1 MHGCQAIARRVRPIL
16 ENRILVSG
24 PDGKAKRMATRR
36 VAMILPGLGRVQRGA
51 ETAFLE
57 VARALGRDP
66 EWDVTVFG
74 SGDQGTDGLSL
85 QRVGCVPRERFE
97 RWPKFPCLRTDNHYE
112 ELSFVMSM
120 VRRRTYHPENFDAV
134 IACSYPYVNWMLQ
147 LTGGKHRPK
156 QIFVTQ
162 NGDWMCQA
170 SSREYRLFH
179 CDGLVCIN
187 PIYFERHRDSYPSA
201 LIPNGVDPDDYRPS
215 VPGEDAHVLGI
226 PRDRPVVLMVSAFI
240 PAKKVAEAIRAVAL
254 VPELFLVVAGDG
266 PERRDITSLAAM
278 LLPGR
283 HLLLGSLPRSSMPSI
298 YRQADIFLHM
308 HRDEPF
314 GIVYLE
320 AAASGLAIVA
330 PDAPIPRWILGE
342 SAVYVEPDK
351 PDSVAEGLRLAL
363 HSESRQ
369 RLGTSV
375 RTRVLADWTWDVQ
388 ARRYRDFIEQIV
400 TESAVRL

>member
-1 MHGCQAIARRVRPIL
+1 MAI
-16 ENRILVSG
+16 
-24 PDGKAKRMATRR
+24 RR

-66 EWDVTVFG
+66 EWEVTVFG

-97 RWPKFPCLRTDNHYE
+97 RWPKLPCLRTENHYE
-112 ELSFVMSM
+112 ELSFVLSM
-120 VRRRTYHPENFDAV
+120 FRRKTYQPENFDVV

-147 LTGGKHRPK
+147 LTGGKKRPK

-170 SSREYRLFH
+170 SSREYRLFR

-187 PIYFERHRDSYPSA
+187 PFYYERHREHYLSA
-201 LIPNGVDPDDYRPS
+201 LIPNGVDPSDYRPCS
-215 VPGEDAHVLGI
+215 PGEVAPDLGI
-226 PRDRPVVLMVSAFI
+226 PRDRSVILMVSALI
-240 PAKKVAEAIRAVAL
+240 PEKKVAEAIQAVAL
-254 VPELFLVVAGDG
+254 VPEAFLVVAGDG
-266 PERRDITSLAAM
+266 PERKEVAAQAAT

-283 HLLLGSLPRSSMPSI
+283 HLLLGSLPRSIMPSV
-298 YRQADIFLHM
+298 YRQADLFLHM
-308 HRDEPF
+308 HREEPF

-342 SAVYVEPDK
+342 SAVYVEPDE
-351 PDSVAEGLRLAL
+351 PISVAEGLRLAL
-363 HSESRQ
+363 NIASRQ

-375 RTRVLADWTWDVQ
+375 RTRVLAEWTWDVQ
-388 ARRYRDFIEQIV
+388 SRRYRDFIDQV
-400 TESAVRL
+400 LTEGGVCR